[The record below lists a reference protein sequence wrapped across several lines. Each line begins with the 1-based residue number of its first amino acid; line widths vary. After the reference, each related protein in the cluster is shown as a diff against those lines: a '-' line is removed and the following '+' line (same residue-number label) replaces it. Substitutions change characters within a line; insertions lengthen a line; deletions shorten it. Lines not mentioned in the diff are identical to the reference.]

1 MCCLKNWRSQATE
14 VTAEP
19 PSRPRVRPSHRQTS
33 RRKGFLPSRTHGPL
47 RRRRGQVPTR
57 WDKPPKGRGQSR
69 AREKTAP
76 RVRWPATPAPG
87 SPDIGTQRGRSQ
99 SLVTQPRAQITE
111 PRDADWAGGEGAGR
125 VQQRWP
131 SHLRPG
137 EPGPQQLYNSW
148 SPEPGRK
155 PKAQAPEDSPGKP
168 KPRADA
174 KGRTHPHG
182 RVPTPGRKAA
192 PPSPSAPLQTTLPP
206 STARLSSDSPGFARG
221 QTPTVRA
228 AC

>member
-1 MCCLKNWRSQATE
+1 MGQ
-14 VTAEP
+14 TAKGK
-19 PSRPRVRPSHRQTS
+19 RAKPRQ
-33 RRKGFLPSRTHGPL
+33 
-47 RRRRGQVPTR
+47 
-57 WDKPPKGRGQSR
+57 
-69 AREKTAP
+69 RENG
-76 RVRWPATPAPG
+76 APG
-87 SPDIGTQRGRSQ
+87 EVAGDPGTRLTGHRNPAGEKPEPCDATQGPDHRTSGRR
-99 SLVTQPRAQITE
+99 L
-111 PRDADWAGGEGAGR
+111 GGEGAGR

-131 SHLRPG
+131 GHLRPG